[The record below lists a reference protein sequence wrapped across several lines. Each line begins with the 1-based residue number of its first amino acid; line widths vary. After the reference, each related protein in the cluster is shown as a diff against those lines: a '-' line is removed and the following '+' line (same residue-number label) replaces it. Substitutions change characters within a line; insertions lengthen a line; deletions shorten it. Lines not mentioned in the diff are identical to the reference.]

1 MIVSDGSIRIVV
13 SRLANPSQVKTGPE
27 KTRNSKILSIYAL
40 MKEKKKREKEKMME
54 TELNS
59 V

>member
-1 MIVSDGSIRIVV
+1 MIVSDGSIRTVV

-40 MKEKKKREKEKMME
+40 MKEKKKKREGEDDG
-54 TELNS
+54 N
-59 V
+59 